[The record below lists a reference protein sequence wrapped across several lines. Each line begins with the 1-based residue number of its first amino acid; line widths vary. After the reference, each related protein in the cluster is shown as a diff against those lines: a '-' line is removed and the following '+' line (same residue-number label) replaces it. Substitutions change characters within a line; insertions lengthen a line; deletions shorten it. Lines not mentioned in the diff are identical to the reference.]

1 MAWIDN
7 TIFQYKGNNLLVM
20 LFLVTN
26 MNEKGVCAVG
36 LRTIAKEI
44 GITYSAVREAIK
56 RLEKEEAI
64 AQNTAQFTAQIS
76 ICNFESYTK
85 PQRKLQRSLQRTQK
99 EVLPLEE
106 RIKQFGVELIPYV
119 DTQGGKYP
127 APMIRAFYDYWS
139 EPNQTKTKM
148 RFELQK
154 TWNTAGR
161 LATWANRN
169 NIIIHDDDNLDDI
182 NNINNKNNNW
192 QT

>member
-1 MAWIDN
+1 M
-7 TIFQYKGNNLLVM
+7 VM
-20 LFLVTN
+20 LFLVTH
-26 MNEKGVCAVG
+26 MDDKGICAVG

-56 RLEKEEAI
+56 RLEREEAI
-64 AQNTAQFTAQIS
+64 AQNAAQFTAQIS
-76 ICNFESYTK
+76 ICNFERYTK
-85 PQRKLQRSLQRTQK
+85 PQRKLQRSLQRTKK
-99 EVLPLEE
+99 ETLPLKE

-139 EPNQTKTKM
+139 EPNQAKTKM

-161 LATWANRN
+161 LANWANRN
-169 NIIIHDDDNLDDI
+169 NIIIHDDNKNLD
-182 NNINNKNNNW
+182 NNLNINNNW